1 MRHKY
6 DDLTRMTRWG
16 LLASFA
22 FSALLIGAS
31 PASAQGAPPLGTAA
45 NFSVLA
51 GSAISNTLASVV
63 SGNLGVSPET
73 AISGFP
79 PGIVTPPGQIHSA
92 SLVAAQAQVDLTAAY
107 VFIEN
112 TPATSDLTGTDLG
125 TLVLPPGVYSFSS
138 SAQLTGP
145 LVLDAQ
151 GNADAVFIFKIGSTL
166 TTASGSSVSVING
179 GSSCNVFWQ
188 LGSSGTLG
196 TTTSFAGN
204 IIAFASVTL
213 NTGASVSGRVLARNG
228 AVTLAGS
235 TVGGCTVGG
244 GGNGGGGGGGPGD
257 FSNIPTLSEWALGI
271 LIVMTGLVGFGFL
284 RRTSTLK

>member
-1 MRHKY
+1 MRHKCVG
-6 DDLTRMTRWG
+6 LIGMTRWG
-16 LLASFA
+16 FIASFA
-22 FSALLIGAS
+22 SAALLIGAS
-31 PASAQGAPPLGTAA
+31 SASAQVSLGTASS
-45 NFSVLA
+45 FSVLA
-51 GSAISNTLASVV
+51 GSAVTNTLVTVV
-63 SGNLGVSPET
+63 GGNLGVSPGT

-107 VFIEN
+107 VAIVN
-112 TPATSDLTGTDLG
+112 TPATSDLTGIDLG
-125 TLVLPPGVYSFSS
+125 ALVLPPGVYNFDS

-145 LVLDAQ
+145 LTLDAQ
-151 GNADAVFIFKIGSTL
+151 GNPDAVFIFKIGSTL

-204 IIAFASVTL
+204 IIAFTSITL
-213 NTGASVSGRVLARNG
+213 NTGTSVSGRVLARNG
-228 AVTLAGS
+228 AVTLASS

-244 GGNGGGGGGGPGD
+244 GGNGGGGAPGD
-257 FSNIPTLSEWALGI
+257 FSNIPTLSEWALAI
-271 LIVMTGLVGFGFL
+271 LIVLTGLVGFGFL
-284 RRTSTLK
+284 RRTSTFR